1 MEKKFKVKV
10 DESYLYEFKDS
21 DAKSLDLLKLSK
33 SKFHLINNNKSF
45 DIELEQ
51 SHFYQKQYVIKVN
64 KHSYKIKISDQL
76 DSLINK
82 MGFSVGAAKKENN
95 IKAPMPG
102 MILSI
107 NVKEGQKVKEGETL
121 MILEAMKMENTI
133 GAPKDGT
140 IKAIN
145 TKSGNTVEKGE
156 LMIEMA

>member
-76 DSLINK
+76 DTLINE

-95 IKAPMPG
+95 INSDLLFINQKYNNTYKAG
-102 MILSI
+102 ILF
-107 NVKEGQKVKEGETL
+107 
-121 MILEAMKMENTI
+121 
-133 GAPKDGT
+133 
-140 IKAIN
+140 
-145 TKSGNTVEKGE
+145 
-156 LMIEMA
+156 